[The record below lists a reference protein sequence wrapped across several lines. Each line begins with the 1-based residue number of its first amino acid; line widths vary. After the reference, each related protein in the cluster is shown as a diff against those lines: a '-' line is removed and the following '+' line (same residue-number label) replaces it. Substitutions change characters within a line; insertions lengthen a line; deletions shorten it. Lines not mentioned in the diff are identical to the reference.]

1 MDPTGIISAGAGLL
15 GGVFNSISQDKAN
28 KAQLEFARQQFATQ
42 VGMYNQGLEFN
53 KAEAQR
59 ARDYN
64 TSMLHYQNAYN
75 TPAQQIQRMR
85 AAGLNPDLMYG
96 NGQLGASSASGNGS
110 PAASAPGAPSGTS
123 VNPQSLRVGDAIM
136 NALSIERQKA
146 EIDNIKQNTA
156 NSGTQN
162 KILQTEASFLAA
174 IRQNDVTLQELGIVG
189 AGKDNQMKDEQIENL
204 RVLHQNLLVERS
216 KLGEEIKLLQ
226 AQYADVSMSA
236 LNKSIDAYFKS
247 PMYRAQI
254 NKLKSEYKLTN
265 LQAEYYAREAEARIR
280 RDTSGANLSD
290 AQASNVSQSTDLQ
303 KQDFDYS
310 KPYKQVEH
318 DYYQDILDD
327 KIAFTLIKGFRAF
340 GDAVGGAVPALK
352 LVK

>member
-1 MDPTGIISAGAGLL
+1 MWSTIASAGAGML
-15 GGVFNSISQDKAN
+15 GGIFNSFSQDKAN

-53 KAEAQR
+53 KAEAER
-59 ARDYN
+59 ARQYN
-64 TSMLHYQNAYN
+64 TSMLQYQNAYN
-75 TPAQQIQRMR
+75 SPAQQIQRMK

-110 PAASAPGAPSGTS
+110 PAATAPGAPSGTS

-189 AGKDNQMKDEQIENL
+189 AGKDNQMKDEQIEII
-204 RVLHQNLLVERS
+204 LV
-216 KLGEEIKLLQ
+216 
-226 AQYADVSMSA
+226 
-236 LNKSIDAYFKS
+236 N
-247 PMYRAQI
+247 
-254 NKLKSEYKLTN
+254 
-265 LQAEYYAREAEARIR
+265 
-280 RDTSGANLSD
+280 
-290 AQASNVSQSTDLQ
+290 
-303 KQDFDYS
+303 
-310 KPYKQVEH
+310 
-318 DYYQDILDD
+318 
-327 KIAFTLIKGFRAF
+327 
-340 GDAVGGAVPALK
+340 
-352 LVK
+352 